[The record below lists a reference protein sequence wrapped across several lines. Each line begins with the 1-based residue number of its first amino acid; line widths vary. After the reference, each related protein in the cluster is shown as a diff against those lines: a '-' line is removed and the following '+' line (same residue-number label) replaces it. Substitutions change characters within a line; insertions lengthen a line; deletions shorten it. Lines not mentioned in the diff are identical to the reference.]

1 MEKELFNPI
10 KKYFEGRGYTVDGEV
25 DGMDMYMRRGD
36 ETAAV
41 ELKQTLDFRVFQQ
54 AALRQKLVDTVYVGT
69 FNPKHM
75 RSKAVRDKIYIL
87 KRLGIGL
94 IAVSKRT
101 GRVEIISEPVVS
113 PLEDFKKMNR
123 RRSEHAGAEFEKR
136 RTKGNIGGV
145 TRKKLITSYREDAL
159 LVLDALAELGGE
171 GKSRDAATISG
182 VKKASV
188 IMNSNF
194 YGWFEHVSTGVY
206 RVTDAG
212 YNALEEFE
220 ETVYVLK
227 KSNKQDE

>member
-10 KKYFEGRGYTVDGEV
+10 KKYFESRGYTVDGEV
-25 DGMDMYMRRGD
+25 DGMDMYMKRGE

-69 FNPKHM
+69 FNPKNM

-101 GRVEIISEPVVS
+101 GRVELISDAVVS
-113 PLEDFKKMNR
+113 PLENFKKLNHT
-123 RRSEHAGAEFEKR
+123 RSEHASEEFNKR
-136 RTKGNIGGV
+136 RTKGNTGGV
-145 TRKKLITSYREDAL
+145 TGEKLITSYREDAL
-159 LVLDALAELGGE
+159 LVLDALVELGGE
-171 GKSRDAATISG
+171 AKGKDVAALSGIKRATTI
-182 VKKASV
+182 
-188 IMNSNF
+188 MHSNF
-194 YGWFEHVSTGVY
+194 YGWFKKVSTGVY
-206 RVTDAG
+206 SVTDAG

-220 ETVYVLK
+220 ETVYLLK
-227 KSNKQDE
+227 KKGNTGD